1 MKLGKLKSV
10 DLREFW
16 KHEAL
21 NFAKWLSEPEHIAML
36 SDEVGIEIE
45 VTQVEASVGRYN
57 VDILAKEENSN
68 RKIIIENQLESANHD
83 HLGKL
88 ITYAAGHEASYIIW
102 IVKDVREEHRQ
113 AIDWLNEHT
122 DEDTNFFLA
131 TIELW
136 QIGESDPAPKFTVIC
151 RPNQWQRSVR
161 TSVQSGDV
169 SDTKTK
175 QLEFWEQLKAFTAE
189 KFPQLKMRTPQPQHW
204 FNISIGRSDC
214 HLSMIVDSQKNQ
226 VRCELYIPDSKELFK
241 SLYASKDSIEKD
253 LNVAE
258 ALNWQ
263 ELEGKK
269 ASRISI
275 LRSFDFDNQSQW
287 LGAFKWLAENAIT
300 FKRVFSKKWDGNQ
313 LE

>member
-1 MKLGKLKSV
+1 V
-10 DLREFW
+10 DLRNFW

-21 NFAKWLSEPEHIAML
+21 NFTKWLSEPAHIAML

-45 VTQVEASVGRYN
+45 VTQVEASVGRYS
-57 VDILAKEENSN
+57 VDILGKEENSN
-68 RKIIIENQLESANHD
+68 RRIIIENQLESANHD

-122 DEDTNFFLA
+122 DEDTNFFLV

-136 QIGESDPAPKFTVIC
+136 QIGNSDPAPKFAVVC

-169 SDTKTK
+169 SDTQTK
-175 QLEFWEQLKAFTAE
+175 QLEFWEQLKEFAAG
-189 KFPQLKMRTPQPQHW
+189 KSPQLRLRSPKPRHW
-204 FNISIGRSDC
+204 YDVSIGRSDC
-214 HLSMIVDSQKNQ
+214 HVCLIADSQKNQ
-226 VRCELYIPDSKELFK
+226 VRCELYINDSKELFK
-241 SLYASKDSIEKD
+241 SLYASKTKIEKD
-253 LNVAE
+253 LDVAE
-258 ALNWQ
+258 ALSWQ
-263 ELEGKK
+263 ELKGKK

-275 LRSFDFDNQSQW
+275 SKSFDFDSETTW
-287 LGAFKWLAENAIT
+287 KEAFKWLVERTIN
-300 FKRVFSKKWDGNQ
+300 FKRVFSKKWDGA
-313 LE
+313 